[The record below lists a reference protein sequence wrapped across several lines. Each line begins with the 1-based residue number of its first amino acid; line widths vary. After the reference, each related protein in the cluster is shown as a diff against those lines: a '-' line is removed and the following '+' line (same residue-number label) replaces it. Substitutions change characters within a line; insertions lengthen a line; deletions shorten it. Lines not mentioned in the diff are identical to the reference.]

1 MIRNK
6 NTNGLFHKQGR
17 PIGKTNKT
25 KYIQNCTVCGE
36 EYETTRKPIPGKC
49 QPCSGTCAAIM
60 QRARKHYK
68 NNTLIR
74 CNICGESMGIKEIG
88 EHVQTHLYQYKIE
101 KILI

>member
-1 MIRNK
+1 MIRN
-6 NTNGLFHKQGR
+6 NNSDWIFHKPGR
-17 PIGKTNKT
+17 PIGKSNKT
-25 KYIQNCTVCGE
+25 LYKLICTVCGE
-36 EYETTRKPIPGKC
+36 EYETTRKPSPDRC
-49 QPCSGTCAAIM
+49 QPCSGTCTAIM

-101 KILI
+101 NILV